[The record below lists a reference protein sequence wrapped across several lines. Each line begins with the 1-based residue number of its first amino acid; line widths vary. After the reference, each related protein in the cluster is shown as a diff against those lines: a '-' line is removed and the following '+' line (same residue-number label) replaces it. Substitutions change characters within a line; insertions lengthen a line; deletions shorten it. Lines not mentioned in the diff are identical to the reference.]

1 MFSVKSETSHASNFG
16 QTPGPHSE
24 KWPLSF
30 PFYLPRSASKL
41 GYNNKFIGPRISV
54 ASATE
59 ALGSGRISFH
69 VEYALVDSEDP
80 GPSRPARRADR
91 SRMANAIAQD
101 LLNSDSETAPN
112 EKKCKRKSGMKSKKN
127 RDNSDPEDQDFTSG
141 ASGDDSDSDI
151 EMIIPMKTWRIPYLG
166 RLFRKTPNAR
176 WLPNPQ
182 PPGSEGGT
190 ADTGSEEL
198 GNAEAGP
205 SRQPEPELK
214 PKQQTDATGASVEGS
229 HYYKFFFGN
238 GARSLAC
245 GVSPVTAKIA
255 AEYVAEVK
263 DINQNIKAMFE
274 KQAEDARPF
283 TAVITDEF
291 REMLE
296 YTHHHSP
303 KPLNIPSDES
313 VKKRITRMSQDGRWF
328 EANFQR
334 KTIDFAEMKKQ
345 GGWDIVYGMDCGAED
360 DSPANRNDSMIH
372 SMKSA
377 FMLLRSVVK
386 WEKGQTVANSEVRK
400 YSASGLTVY
409 ISVSDLKTGYEQ
421 TNR

>member
-59 ALGSGRISFH
+59 ALGSGGISFH

-101 LLNSDSETAPN
+101 LNSDSETAPN
-112 EKKCKRKSGMKSKKN
+112 EKKCKRKSGMKPKKN
-127 RDNSDPEDQDFTSG
+127 RNNSDPEDQDFTSG

-151 EMIIPMKTWRIPYLG
+151 EMIIPNEDLADSLP
-166 RLFRKTPNAR
+166 RKTIPENAKR
-176 WLPNPQ
+176 QMAAKPTGKHKGPSAP

-190 ADTGSEEL
+190 ADTGSEGIYLNTSESL

-229 HYYKFFFGN
+229 HYYKSFFGN

-274 KQAEDARPF
+274 KQAEDARVHDPCHSG
-283 TAVITDEF
+283 TTRVT
-291 REMLE
+291 
-296 YTHHHSP
+296 HSP
-303 KPLNIPSDES
+303 PQVPWDQEH
-313 VKKRITRMSQDGRWF
+313 F
-328 EANFQR
+328 E
-334 KTIDFAEMKKQ
+334 DL
-345 GGWDIVYGMDCGAED
+345 V
-360 DSPANRNDSMIH
+360 ANR
-372 SMKSA
+372 
-377 FMLLRSVVK
+377 L
-386 WEKGQTVANSEVRK
+386 
-400 YSASGLTVY
+400 
-409 ISVSDLKTGYEQ
+409 
-421 TNR
+421 